1 MNPARSGQSM
11 AHSSWHGAKRTGHM
25 RTGQKITRDD
35 MIKFEYERS
44 NRMVNRG
51 LVIICGILFILS
63 CVGATVHGMDTE
75 LTRITLAGIQGIHV
89 KVEEL
94 QPNIQKYASRFNIT
108 QEQLRKDVTLK
119 LEKAGIIVL
128 SSEKWLKTTGRPL
141 LYVNV
146 NTHET
151 EKYWYA
157 FNINIQVRQVVSL
170 ESNPNLKTM
179 ADTWSIDMTGI
190 ANIGTLNMIRDN
202 VGNLVDRFVN
212 VYLSVNAK
220 K

>member
-1 MNPARSGQSM
+1 
-11 AHSSWHGAKRTGHM
+11 
-25 RTGQKITRDD
+25 
-35 MIKFEYERS
+35 
-44 NRMVNRG
+44 MVNRE
-51 LVIICGILFILS
+51 LVIICGILIILS
-63 CVGATVHGMDTE
+63 CVVTTVHGMDTE
-75 LTRITLAGIQGIHV
+75 LTRKTLAGIQGIHV

-119 LEKAGIIVL
+119 LEKAGIPVL
-128 SSEKWLKTTGRPL
+128 APEKWLKTTGRPL

-157 FNINIQVRQVVSL
+157 FDINIQVMQIVSL

-179 ADTWSIDMTGI
+179 ADTWSISMIGI
-190 ANIGTLNMIRDN
+190 ANIGTLNTIRDN

-212 VYLSVNAK
+212 VYLSVNSK